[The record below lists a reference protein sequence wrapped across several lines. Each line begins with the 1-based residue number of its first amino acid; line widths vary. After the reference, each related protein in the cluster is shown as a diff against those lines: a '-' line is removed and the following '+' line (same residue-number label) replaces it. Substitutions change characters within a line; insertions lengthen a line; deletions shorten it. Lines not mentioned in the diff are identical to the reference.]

1 MSMGHY
7 YVLFNK
13 RMMNFFL
20 IILKVLQGIY
30 LEPTQGIR
38 HPILAIA
45 EQAQCVYKWLIQE
58 KKNYD

>member
-1 MSMGHY
+1 MSIGHY

-30 LEPTQGIR
+30 LEPQGIR

-45 EQAQCVYKWLIQE
+45 EQAQCVYKWLAQE
-58 KKNYD
+58 KKNYG